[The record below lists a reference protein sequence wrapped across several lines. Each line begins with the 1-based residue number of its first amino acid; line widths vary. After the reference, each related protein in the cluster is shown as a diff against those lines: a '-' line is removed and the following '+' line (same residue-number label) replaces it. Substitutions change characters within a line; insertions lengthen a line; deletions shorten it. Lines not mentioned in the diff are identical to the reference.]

1 MTSIDIYQLE
11 PELQQVVVDDYT
23 FKNWSNTFTCK
34 PELFFRPRT
43 ENQVQKV
50 NNNNNNKLSNHKQC
64 L

>member
-50 NNNNNNKLSNHKQC
+50 NIEQ
-64 L
+64 